1 MINKNICVS
10 ICSYRDPDVYNT
22 IHSLLENAS
31 NYKNIFINVYI
42 QDSLN
47 NFVKSLFCIKN
58 IYRENVFIKTT
69 SYKDAKGP
77 LYARQYI
84 IKNMISGKNNF
95 CKYYLQL
102 DSHMRFIP
110 NWDTILI
117 KNYENLYPE
126 KKIISYYPAS
136 TFNNNRELVPVLM
149 EKEKIHNDR
158 IDKYKTRFINSN
170 IIRNYFSSEYI
181 AAGFFFTEM
190 KFILHEKNYPMIEIP
205 YLFQGEEMLL
215 TYNFVKIN
223 NFVIFSPCEN
233 IAIHK
238 YNRNNEHKIWNS
250 IKNWKKLN
258 NQAIEKLNKIIYT

>member
-1 MINKNICVS
+1 
-10 ICSYRDPDVYNT
+10 
-22 IHSLLENAS
+22 
-31 NYKNIFINVYI
+31 
-42 QDSLN
+42 
-47 NFVKSLFCIKN
+47 
-58 IYRENVFIKTT
+58 
-69 SYKDAKGP
+69 
-77 LYARQYI
+77 
-84 IKNMISGKNNF
+84 
-95 CKYYLQL
+95 
-102 DSHMRFIP
+102 MRFIP

-136 TFNNNRELVPVLM
+136 TFNNKRETVQFDAQERTLEFLSKRETVPVLM

-170 IIRNYFSSEYI
+170 VIRNYFSSEYI

-190 KFILHEKNYPMIEIP
+190 KFILYEKNYPMIEIP

-250 IKNWKKLN
+250 IKNWKELN